1 VVTRG
6 EVWWFEPPDDKARP
20 VVVLARDVIA
30 QRSGKITVAFVTSTV
45 RGGATE
51 VGLDHDDGMPRPCVV
66 SLTNI
71 ETVFRGYLT
80 RQIATLGPD
89 RMAQVCEALKIAVA
103 C

>member
-1 VVTRG
+1 MTRG
-6 EVWWFEPPDDKARP
+6 EVWWFEPPDAKPRP
-20 VVVLARDVIA
+20 VVILARDVIA
-30 QRSGKITVAFVTSTV
+30 QRSSKITVAFVTSTV

-51 VGLDHDDGMPRPCVV
+51 VGLDNDDGMPRPCVV

-80 RQIATLGPD
+80 RHLTTLSSD
-89 RMAQVCEALKIAVA
+89 RMAQICEALKIAVA

>member
-1 VVTRG
+1 M
-6 EVWWFEPPDDKARP
+6 ARP

-80 RQIATLGPD
+80 RQITTLGPD